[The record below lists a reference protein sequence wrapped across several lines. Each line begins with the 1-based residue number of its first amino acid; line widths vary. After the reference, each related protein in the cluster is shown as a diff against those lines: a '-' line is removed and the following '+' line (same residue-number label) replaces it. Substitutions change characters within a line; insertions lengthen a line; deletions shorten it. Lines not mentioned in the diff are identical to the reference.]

1 MNASNRALLEEAKMM
16 LYGVVLMSQKD
27 LLVNDVNVM
36 GIVTKIEKA
45 LEQDGVV
52 T

>member
-1 MNASNRALLEEAKMM
+1 MTEYTRALLEEAKMM
-16 LYGVVLMSQKD
+16 LYGVASMSQKN
-27 LLVNDVNVM
+27 LIVNDVNVM
-36 GIVTKIEKA
+36 RIVTKLEKA